1 MRNKGQNLG
10 YQEKKKIFFK
20 SWKSRRER
28 ESVLQNL
35 ENREEKEKFN
45 TKILRTERRKR
56 NDFSKSWKSRGERD
70 MKFHFSSS
78 RGETK
83 NNFSSRISRDRDSCQ
98 GLLTPPVQWCN
109 LYKSN
114 TDAEMLM
121 WFMYIYALP
130 WGTRWAVMQVINMEH
145 RQSGRGRQ
153 YLPSE
158 GRGNLIYCRPFLV
171 ARLSLHFL
179 QNSNICMKS

>member
-1 MRNKGQNLG
+1 MHSSKDTLPGTPQYTGWFFSLTPPKNHKFFSVSKFRHLELFWWDLLCNL
-10 YQEKKKIFFK
+10 
-20 SWKSRRER
+20 
-28 ESVLQNL
+28 
-35 ENREEKEKFN
+35 
-45 TKILRTERRKR
+45 TLRT
-56 NDFSKSWKSRGERD
+56 FRGVPV
-70 MKFHFSSS
+70 K
-78 RGETK
+78 K
-83 NNFSSRISRDRDSCQ
+83 NHPVHIY
-98 GLLTPPVQWCN
+98 PPVQWCS

-114 TDAEMLM
+114 TDAEMLI

-130 WGTRWAVMQVINMEH
+130 FETRWPVLQVIDMDH

-171 ARLSLHFL
+171 ARLSLPSHFL